1 MNFNFLGDGYAY
13 KERRF
18 NWNIPEHYNP
28 PNLFEHKITER
39 DFKYSP
45 KIHVKSI
52 KKERYLR
59 KLKQRKRQGKIKK

>member
-18 NWNIPEHYNP
+18 NWNIP
-28 PNLFEHKITER
+28 PNFFEHKLIQG
-39 DFKYSP
+39 DFKYCP

>member
-13 KERRF
+13 RERRF

-28 PNLFEHKITER
+28 PNLFEHKIT
-39 DFKYSP
+39 FNFP
-45 KIHVKSI
+45 KIRVKSI
-52 KKERYLR
+52 KKERYLK